1 MVIINAMTSLLTEL
15 KRRNLFRIAALY
27 LVGGWIILQVA
38 DVLFGL
44 LDLPGWS
51 LRLVLAILALGF
63 PVALVF
69 AWIYEVTPEGLKP
82 ARAVTPEQSITSET
96 GRKLNTAITVILVI
110 AVLLLI
116 GDRIFQRD
124 APRAPITSQ
133 AVERSSV
140 SDDALTSDSQSPA
153 VPQKQSV
160 AVLPFVDMSPAKD
173 QEYFTDGLTENLLN
187 GLAQVRDLQVAGR
200 TSSFAFKG
208 KNLDLRSV
216 GEQLGV
222 ANILEGSVQK
232 SGERI
237 RITAQLV
244 NASNGYHL
252 WSQTFDR
259 TLEDIFAVQD
269 EIAVEVTKALK
280 VALLGAEVQAAE
292 PHVAATNAAAYTEY
306 LKGRYAEKL
315 NTLEDALVAI
325 DHYQRA
331 IDLDPAMALA
341 WAGLAS
347 ATAWH
352 TGYSSDFAEGFEKA
366 RAAANKALE
375 LDDALPE
382 AHLALAEIQLG
393 HDWDWTGAQASL
405 QRALSLRPGDAN
417 ILQELARLEGIL
429 GRQEEALRYMQQ
441 AAVLDPLDWGIQFGL
456 ASAYAGTEQF
466 DQSLEILRRVREMDP
481 GRSGTH
487 YRFGRNY
494 LRADKPGEALEEF
507 KLETFDFLSISGQA
521 MALDKLGKTAQSQSQ
536 LNSLITT
543 IGESASYQIAQ
554 VYAQRGDADS
564 AMTWLER
571 GFVIRDPGL
580 VYLKSDKTF
589 DPVRS
594 DPRFQSLLEKMHLAD

>member
-1 MVIINAMTSLLTEL
+1 MTSLLTEL

-44 LDLPGWS
+44 LDLPDWS
-51 LRLVLAILALGF
+51 LRLVVAILALGF
-63 PVALVF
+63 PVVLVF

-82 ARAVTPEQSITSET
+82 ARAVSPEQSITSET

-124 APRAPITSQ
+124 VTQSPITGQ
-133 AVERSSV
+133 TVEYSSV
-140 SDDALTSDSQSPA
+140 TENGLASESLSPP

-187 GLAQVRDLQVAGR
+187 GLAQVPGLQVAGR
-200 TSSFAFKG
+200 TSSFAFKN
-208 KNLDLRSV
+208 KNEDLRSV

-292 PHVAATNAAAYTEY
+292 PHVAASSSAAYTEY
-306 LKGRYAEKL
+306 LKGRYADKL
-315 NTLEDALVAI
+315 NTIEGALEAI

-331 IDLDPAMALA
+331 IDLDPAMSLA

-352 TGYSSDFAEGFEKA
+352 TGYSSDFAEGYEKA
-366 RAAANKALE
+366 RTAANKALE
-375 LDDALPE
+375 LDDSLPE
-382 AHLALAEIQLG
+382 AHLALADVQMS
-393 HDWDWTGAQASL
+393 HDWDWSGAQASL

-417 ILQELARLEGIL
+417 ILQKLARLEGIL
-429 GRQEEALRYMQQ
+429 GKKEESLSHMQQ
-441 AAVLDPLDWGIQFGL
+441 AAILDPLDWGIQTGL
-456 ASAYAGTEQF
+456 AVAYSGTGQF
-466 DQSLEILRRVREMDP
+466 DQSLEILRRVREMEP

-487 YRFGRNY
+487 YRFGRHF
-494 LRADKPGEALEEF
+494 LRTGKFNEALEEF
-507 KLETFDFLSISGQA
+507 KLETFDFLSVSGQA
-521 MALDKLGKTAQSQSQ
+521 LALDKLGKTAESQSQ
-536 LNSLITT
+536 LNLLITA

-554 VYAQRGDADS
+554 VYAQREDADS

-580 VYLKSDKTF
+580 VYLKSDSTF
-589 DPVRS
+589 NPLRD
-594 DPRFQSLLEKMHLAD
+594 DPRFQSLLEKMNLAD

>member
-1 MVIINAMTSLLTEL
+1 MTSLLTEL

-51 LRLVLAILALGF
+51 LRLVVAILALGF

-82 ARAVTPEQSITSET
+82 ARAVSPEQSITSET

-116 GDRIFQRD
+116 SDRIFQRD
-124 APRAPITSQ
+124 VPQSPVTSQ
-133 AVERSSV
+133 AVEYNSV
-140 SDDALTSDSQSPA
+140 TDNGLASESLSPA

-187 GLAQVRDLQVAGR
+187 GLAQVPDLQVAGR

-292 PHVAATNAAAYTEY
+292 PHVAASSSAAYTEY
-306 LKGRYAEKL
+306 LKGRYADKL
-315 NTLEDALVAI
+315 NTIEGALEAI

-331 IDLDPAMALA
+331 IDLDPAMSLA

-352 TGYSSDFAEGFEKA
+352 TGYSSDFAEGYEKA

-375 LDDALPE
+375 LDDSLPE
-382 AHLALAEIQLG
+382 AHLALADVQMS
-393 HDWDWTGAQASL
+393 HDWDWSGAQASL

-417 ILQELARLEGIL
+417 ILQKLARLEGIL
-429 GRQEEALRYMQQ
+429 GKKEESLSHMQQ
-441 AAVLDPLDWGIQFGL
+441 AAILDPLDWGIQTGL
-456 ASAYAGTEQF
+456 AVAYAGNGQF
-466 DQSLEILRRVREMDP
+466 DQSLEILRRVREMEP

-487 YRFGRNY
+487 YRFGRQF
-494 LRADKPGEALEEF
+494 LRTGKFNEALEEF
-507 KLETFDFLSISGQA
+507 KLETFDFLSVSGQA
-521 MALDKLGKTAQSQSQ
+521 LALDKMGKTAESQSQ
-536 LNSLITT
+536 LNLLITA

-554 VYAQRGDADS
+554 VYAQREDADS

-580 VYLKSDKTF
+580 VYLKSDNTF
-589 DPVRS
+589 DPVRD
-594 DPRFQSLLEKMHLAD
+594 DPRFQALLEKMHLAD

>member
-1 MVIINAMTSLLTEL
+1 MSAMGSLFSEL

-44 LDLPGWS
+44 LEVPGWS
-51 LRLVLAILALGF
+51 LRLVAGLLALGF

-69 AWIYEVTPEGLKP
+69 AWVYEMTPEGLKP
-82 ARAVTPEQSITSET
+82 AQTVSPEQSITSET
-96 GRKLNTAITVILVI
+96 ARKLNTVITVSLVV

-116 GDRIFQRD
+116 GDRVLQRD
-124 APRAPITSQ
+124 ANTAAVTTRA
-133 AVERSSV
+133 V
-140 SDDALTSDSQSPA
+140 STETLAEPTTDNDA
-153 VPQKQSV
+153 PQKQSV

-187 GLAQVRDLQVAGR
+187 GLAQVPGLQVAGR

-208 KNLDLRSV
+208 KNEDLRSV
-216 GEQLGV
+216 GQQLGV

-244 NASNGYHL
+244 NADNGFHL

-269 EIAVEVTKALK
+269 EIAGEVTKALK
-280 VALLGAEVQAAE
+280 VALLGAEARAADS
-292 PHVAATNAAAYTEY
+292 HVTATNAAAYTEY

-331 IDLDPAMALA
+331 IGLDPAMALA

-352 TGYSSDFAEGFEKA
+352 TGYSSDFTVGYEKA
-366 RAAANKALE
+366 RAAANRALE
-375 LDDALPE
+375 LDDSLPE
-382 AHLALAEIQLG
+382 AYLALAAVQTG
-393 HDWDWTGAQASL
+393 SDWDWSGAEASL
-405 QRALSLRPGDAN
+405 DRALTLRPGDAK
-417 ILQELARLEGIL
+417 ILQELARLESIL
-429 GRQEEALRYMQQ
+429 GRQEEALRYMQR
-441 AAVLDPLDWGIQFGL
+441 AAILDPLDWGIQTGL
-456 ASAYAGTEQF
+456 ASAYAWTGNF
-466 DQSLEILRRVREMDP
+466 DQALEILRRVQEMDP

-487 YRFGRNY
+487 YRFGRHF
-494 LRADKPGEALEEF
+494 LRDGKFGEALEEF
-507 KLETFDFLSISGQA
+507 KLEKFDFLSLSGQA
-521 MALDKLGKTAQSQSQ
+521 MALDKLGKTAESQTQ
-536 LNSLITT
+536 LNLLITT

-554 VYAQRGDADS
+554 VYAQRGDANS

-571 GFVIRDPGL
+571 GFAIRDPGL
-580 VYLKSDKTF
+580 VYLKSDRTF
-589 DPVRS
+589 DRLRD
-594 DPRFQSLLEKMHLAD
+594 DPRFQQLLEKMHLAVD

>member
-1 MVIINAMTSLLTEL
+1 MSSLFAEL

-27 LVGGWIILQVA
+27 LVGGWVLLQVA

-44 LDLPGWS
+44 MELPGWT

-63 PVALVF
+63 PVALVV
-69 AWIYEVTPEGLKP
+69 AWVYEMTPEGLKP
-82 ARAVTPEQSITSET
+82 AKAVPTEQSITSVT
-96 GRKLNTAITVILVI
+96 ARKLNTVITVTLVV
-110 AVLLLI
+110 AVLVLI
-116 GDRIFQRD
+116 GDRVLQ
-124 APRAPITSQ
+124 PETP
-133 AVERSSV
+133 AVTVASNPATSV
-140 SDDALTSDSQSPA
+140 SMDSLPESTA
-153 VPQKQSV
+153 TAPQKQSV
-160 AVLPFVDMSPAKD
+160 AVLPFVDMSPGKD

-208 KNLDLRSV
+208 KNQDLRSI

-244 NASNGYHL
+244 NASSGYHL

>member
-1 MVIINAMTSLLTEL
+1 MTSLLTEL

-51 LRLVLAILALGF
+51 LRLVVAILALGF

-82 ARAVTPEQSITSET
+82 ARAVSPEQSITSET

-124 APRAPITSQ
+124 VPQSPVTSQ
-133 AVERSSV
+133 AVEYNSV
-140 SDDALTSDSQSPA
+140 TDNGLASESLSPPA
-153 VPQKQSV
+153 PQKQSV

-187 GLAQVRDLQVAGR
+187 GLAQVPGLQVAGR
-200 TSSFAFKG
+200 TSSFAFKN
-208 KNLDLRSV
+208 KNEDLRSV

-292 PHVAATNAAAYTEY
+292 PHVAASSSAAYTEY
-306 LKGRYAEKL
+306 LKGRYADKL
-315 NTLEDALVAI
+315 NTIEGALEAI

-331 IDLDPAMALA
+331 IDLDPAMSLA

-352 TGYSSDFAEGFEKA
+352 TGYSSDFAEGYEKA

-375 LDDALPE
+375 LDNSLPE
-382 AHLALAEIQLG
+382 AHLALADVQMS
-393 HDWDWTGAQASL
+393 HDWDWSGAQASL

-417 ILQELARLEGIL
+417 ILQKLARLEGIL
-429 GRQEEALRYMQQ
+429 GKKEESLSHMQQ
-441 AAVLDPLDWGIQFGL
+441 AAILDPLDWGIQTGL
-456 ASAYAGTEQF
+456 AVAYSGTGQF
-466 DQSLEILRRVREMDP
+466 DQSLEILRRVREMEP

-487 YRFGRNY
+487 YRFGRHF
-494 LRADKPGEALEEF
+494 LRTGKFSEALEEF
-507 KLETFDFLSISGQA
+507 KLETFDFLSVSGQA
-521 MALDKLGKTAQSQSQ
+521 LALDKLGKTAESQSQ
-536 LNSLITT
+536 LNLLITA

-554 VYAQRGDADS
+554 VYAQREDADS

-580 VYLKSDKTF
+580 VYLKSDSTF
-589 DPVRS
+589 DPLRD
-594 DPRFQSLLEKMHLAD
+594 DPRFQALLKKMNLAD

>member
-1 MVIINAMTSLLTEL
+1 MTSLLTEL

-51 LRLVLAILALGF
+51 LRLVVAILALGF

-82 ARAVTPEQSITSET
+82 ARAVSPEQSITSET

-124 APRAPITSQ
+124 VPQSPVTSQ
-133 AVERSSV
+133 AVEYNSV
-140 SDDALTSDSQSPA
+140 TDNGLASESLSPPA
-153 VPQKQSV
+153 PQKQSV

-187 GLAQVRDLQVAGR
+187 GLAQVPGLQVAGR
-200 TSSFAFKG
+200 TSSFAFKN
-208 KNLDLRSV
+208 KNEDLRSV

-292 PHVAATNAAAYTEY
+292 PHVAASSSAAYTEY
-306 LKGRYAEKL
+306 LKGRYADKL
-315 NTLEDALVAI
+315 NTIEGALEAI

-331 IDLDPAMALA
+331 IDLDPTMGLA

-352 TGYSSDFAEGFEKA
+352 TGYSSDFAEGYEKA
-366 RAAANKALE
+366 RTAANKALE
-375 LDDALPE
+375 LDDSLPE
-382 AHLALAEIQLG
+382 AHLALADVQMS
-393 HDWDWTGAQASL
+393 HDWDWSGAQASL

-417 ILQELARLEGIL
+417 ILQKLARLEGIL
-429 GRQEEALRYMQQ
+429 GKKEESLSHMQQ
-441 AAVLDPLDWGIQFGL
+441 AAILDPLDWGIQTGL
-456 ASAYAGTEQF
+456 AVAYSGTGQF
-466 DQSLEILRRVREMDP
+466 DRSLEILRRVREMEP

-487 YRFGRNY
+487 YRFGRHF
-494 LRADKPGEALEEF
+494 LRTGKFNEALEEF
-507 KLETFDFLSISGQA
+507 KLETFDFLSVSGQA
-521 MALDKLGKTAQSQSQ
+521 LALDKLGKTAQSQAQ
-536 LNSLITT
+536 LNLLITK

-554 VYAQRGDADS
+554 VYAQREDADS

-580 VYLKSDKTF
+580 VYLKSDSTF
-589 DPVRS
+589 NPLRD
-594 DPRFQSLLEKMHLAD
+594 DPRFQSLLEKMNLAD

>member
-1 MVIINAMTSLLTEL
+1 MTSLLTEL

-44 LDLPGWS
+44 LDLPDWS
-51 LRLVLAILALGF
+51 LRLVVAILALGF
-63 PVALVF
+63 PVVLVF

-82 ARAVTPEQSITSET
+82 ARAVSPEQSITSET

-124 APRAPITSQ
+124 VTQSPITGQ
-133 AVERSSV
+133 TVEYSSV
-140 SDDALTSDSQSPA
+140 TENGLASESLSPP

-187 GLAQVRDLQVAGR
+187 GLAQVPGLQVAGR
-200 TSSFAFKG
+200 TSSFAFKN
-208 KNLDLRSV
+208 KNEDLRSV

-292 PHVAATNAAAYTEY
+292 PHVAASSSAAYTEY
-306 LKGRYAEKL
+306 LKGRYADKL
-315 NTLEDALVAI
+315 NTIEGALEAI

-331 IDLDPAMALA
+331 IDLDPAMSLA

-352 TGYSSDFAEGFEKA
+352 TGYSSDFAEGYEKA
-366 RAAANKALE
+366 RTAANKALE
-375 LDDALPE
+375 LDDSLPE
-382 AHLALAEIQLG
+382 AHLALADVQMS
-393 HDWDWTGAQASL
+393 HDWDWSGAQASL

-417 ILQELARLEGIL
+417 ILQKLARLEGIL
-429 GRQEEALRYMQQ
+429 GKKEESLSHMQQ
-441 AAVLDPLDWGIQFGL
+441 AAILDPLDWGIQTGL
-456 ASAYAGTEQF
+456 AVAYSGTGQF
-466 DQSLEILRRVREMDP
+466 DRSLEILRRVREMEP

-487 YRFGRNY
+487 YRFGRHF
-494 LRADKPGEALEEF
+494 LRTGKFNEALEEF
-507 KLETFDFLSISGQA
+507 KLETFDFLSVSGQA
-521 MALDKLGKTAQSQSQ
+521 LALDKLGKTAQSQAQ
-536 LNSLITT
+536 LNLLITK

-554 VYAQRGDADS
+554 VYAQREDADS

-580 VYLKSDKTF
+580 VYLKSDSTF
-589 DPVRS
+589 DPLRD
-594 DPRFQSLLEKMHLAD
+594 DPRFQALLKKMNLAD